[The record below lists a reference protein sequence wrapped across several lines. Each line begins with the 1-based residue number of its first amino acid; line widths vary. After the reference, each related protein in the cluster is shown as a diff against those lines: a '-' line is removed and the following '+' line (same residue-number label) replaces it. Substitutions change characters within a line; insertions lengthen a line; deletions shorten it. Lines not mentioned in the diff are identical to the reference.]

1 MFTAVISRLGQA
13 VSGETSLDEAYKRID
28 ADIAQQIAE
37 RKK

>member
-1 MFTAVISRLGQA
+1 VISRLGQA